1 MTSHSTTDLYFPDS
15 DGMPMADNTEQF
27 SWIVL
32 IKENLEIL
40 FADDPNVFVAGDLL
54 WYPIRSQLIRAV
66 APDALVAFGRPKG
79 RRGSYK
85 QWEEG
90 NIPIQVVFEIL
101 SPSNTAQEMA
111 RKFEFYQ
118 TYGVEEYYLYN
129 PDRNIFTGW
138 IRRASGLAEVEQIN
152 GWISPR
158 LRIRF
163 ELTPETLTIYRPDGD
178 RFLSPIELRQRGD
191 QERLRADQERQRADR
206 LAAYLRSI
214 GVDPDQLPD

>member
-1 MTSHSTTDLYFPDS
+1 MTSYSTTDLCFPDS
-15 DGMPMADNTEQF
+15 DGKPRADNTEQF

-54 WYPIRSQLIRAV
+54 WYPVKSQLIRAV
-66 APDALVAFGRPKG
+66 APDVFVAFGRPKG
-79 RRGSYK
+79 RRSSYK

-101 SPSNTAQEMA
+101 SPSNTDEEMA
-111 RKFEFYQ
+111 RKLEFYQ
-118 TYGVEEYYLYN
+118 TYRVEEYYLYN
-129 PDRNIFTGW
+129 PDLNLLTGW
-138 IRRASGLAEVEQIN
+138 TRHASRLTEIPQIN
-152 GWISPR
+152 GWSSPR
-158 LRIRF
+158 LGIRF

-178 RFLSPIELRQRGD
+178 HFLSPVELRQRG
-191 QERLRADQERQRADR
+191 DQERQRADR

-214 GVDPDQLPD
+214 GVDPDQLPS